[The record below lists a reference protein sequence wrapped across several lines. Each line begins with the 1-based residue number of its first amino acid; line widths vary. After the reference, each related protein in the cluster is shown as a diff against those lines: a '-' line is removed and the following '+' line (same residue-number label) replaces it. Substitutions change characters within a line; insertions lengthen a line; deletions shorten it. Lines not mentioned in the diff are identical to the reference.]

1 MHFVMV
7 KTGGRKFRCIK
18 CDDIDPM
25 QVPTFKHGRTAK
37 NCVNRRDIGLGWV
50 GGLAAFIVLE
60 ACLLAVDWLVPSTE
74 DALGGSVLPP
84 VGGAVATA
92 VTRASDLDG
101 PQTARFILAPRRN
114 C

>member
-60 ACLLAVDWLVPSTE
+60 ACFPRGRLA
-74 DALGGSVLPP
+74 
-84 VGGAVATA
+84 
-92 VTRASDLDG
+92 G
-101 PQTARFILAPRRN
+101 PQYAAGVVR
-114 C
+114 